1 MKSKKGN
8 QWHRQ
13 VAPEG
18 TLDITFGKMAGANVN
33 ANSDGSTQMVPRG
46 DTREMFEKHM
56 HNTTYP
62 TGFGA
67 DNMKAPIK
75 LREQMEE
82 NSMLKGIPQ
91 IKSEEVDRDL
101 HKMGEVRYEP
111 AYELI
116 VKKDIDKMQ

>member
-1 MKSKKGN
+1 
-8 QWHRQ
+8 
-13 VAPEG
+13 
-18 TLDITFGKMAGANVN
+18 
-33 ANSDGSTQMVPRG
+33 
-46 DTREMFEKHM
+46 MFDKHM
-56 HNTTYP
+56 HTTTYP

-116 VKKDIDKMQ
+116 VKKDIEKMQ